1 MNANVHTLQEL
12 VQDRGLITNQVPW
25 FGIENVEEAK
35 AAVSEAMKIPNAV
48 CGITDTKGSA
58 WGLPLTDV
66 RDTVNGTILVIENSD
81 AIGCTFNLVAP
92 SSTSLVAAAKLISGN
107 TDRPYLDVKMPF
119 RWWFEVANNKARTN
133 LGYQPKYD
141 FPDMVESAL
150 AFRSGKDI
158 GVLPV

>member
-48 CGITDTKGSA
+48 CGITDSKGSA

-81 AIGCTFNLVAP
+81 ATGCTFNLVAP
-92 SSTSLVAAAKLISGN
+92 SSTSIVAAAKLICGN
-107 TDRPYLDVKMPF
+107 TDHPNLDVKIRF
-119 RWWFEVANNKARTN
+119 LWWLEVANNKARAN
-133 LGYQPKYD
+133 LQVSAEKR
-141 FPDMVESAL
+141 FP
-150 AFRSGKDI
+150 
-158 GVLPV
+158 